1 MARLTDEQLNLL
13 RQRMESSAHMPGSP
27 TGMVCAVIDELLEC
41 RALGSAE
48 DIRKER
54 EGRGVHD
61 FTKEIEAMRSKAESI
76 CPECGA
82 SFDGSSGP
90 FFYSSKGG
98 PLCMKCATGESE
110 DGNG

>member
-1 MARLTDEQLNLL
+1 MVGGMKMTDDNL
-13 RQRMESSAHMPGSP
+13 RQIKETHTNMLTVAL
-27 TGMVCAVIDELLEC
+27 AAELIEY

-61 FTKEIEAMRSKAESI
+61 FSKEIEAMGSKAESI

-82 SFDGSSGP
+82 SFDGSRGP
-90 FFYSSKGG
+90 FFYSSMGG